1 MAVTYHEDGSSTKS
15 IDERQTAKKNKN
27 KNTKEPDYKSNDLKF
42 GKIAKGNSSLQKE
55 FKQGYGNA

>member
-42 GKIAKGNSSLQKE
+42 GKVANQHVNQHDADAARRNK
-55 FKQGYGNA
+55 